1 MSRFYHVDF
10 RSVRPP
16 AVLWCKPSGQCA
28 SQVRA
33 HLGSSC
39 PSAPAALL
47 QPGAGA
53 EPSSHPRVRRSLVRW
68 SRPASHRSP
77 PLQAKE
83 YKSVGVFFTF
93 KEPKTRI
100 LSDFWV
106 YAHSDSLHHQPV
118 IPRSSSSLSSSL
130 PSSSSSV
137 LFMSVML
144 WASMKVSDRR
154 PWNHHKTRST
164 KLNRLDF

>member
-1 MSRFYHVDF
+1 MLMVPYERRAGGSTVDRRQNGSTQSLIKHIGSVMSRFYHVDF

-83 YKSVGVFFTF
+83 YKSVGFFF
-93 KEPKTRI
+93 YIQRI
-100 LSDFWV
+100 LCLIFG
-106 YAHSDSLHHQPV
+106 
-118 IPRSSSSLSSSL
+118 
-130 PSSSSSV
+130 
-137 LFMSVML
+137 
-144 WASMKVSDRR
+144 
-154 PWNHHKTRST
+154 ST
-164 KLNRLDF
+164 PIQIVFITNL